1 MPKQAAKEGTKNLLL
16 EAGLDIMIEKGYN
29 NTGIQEVLQ
38 RVNVPKGSF
47 YYYFDSKEEFGL
59 AIIDLFDQMYTEKVR
74 TSLDDKNRTPL
85 DRLRT
90 YCEEGRKNLEA
101 QKCRKGCLI
110 GNLSQE
116 MADQSEI
123 FRARLEEILTK
134 WRNRFS
140 KTIKE
145 GQDLG
150 QIPKELDTVEL
161 AEFFLSGWEG
171 AVMRSKTTKHT
182 APQQAFISIMF
193 NHVLKT

>member
-1 MPKQAAKEGTKNLLL
+1 MPKQAAKEGTKDLLL
-16 EAGLDIMIEKGYN
+16 EAGLDIMLEKGYN

-38 RVNVPKGSF
+38 RVGVPKGSF

-59 AIIDLFDQMYTEKVR
+59 AIIDLFDCMYTEKVR
-74 TSLDDKNRTPL
+74 ISLDDKTKTPL
-85 DRLRT
+85 QRLRT
-90 YCEEGRKNLEA
+90 YCEEGRKMLEE

-110 GNLSQE
+110 GKLSSE

-134 WRNRFS
+134 WRNRFA

-145 GQDLG
+145 GQEAG
-150 QIPKELDTVEL
+150 EIPKELDTVEL

-171 AVMRSKTTKHT
+171 AVTRSKTTKHT

-193 NHVLKT
+193 NHVLKV